1 MKMFEGALSE
11 RQPMHPRTTITR
23 ACNLLVALAACCLL
37 PALAGAQNWRIAQP
51 DYAWSF
57 PRDHWARSNYKTEW
71 WYFTGHLDAADGR
84 RFGYQFT
91 FFRVGLSP
99 EKPDLDSA
107 WATSELI
114 MGHAAISDLAQKQ
127 HYFAEVLYR
136 TTPLLGGFATYPDTL
151 IAWSR
156 GPAGTPEHWTLSWNG
171 SGFDFAM
178 ADQGQGIA
186 FALHTVPQK
195 PLIFQ
200 GPNGYSRKGA
210 GASAASHYYSF
221 TRLRTTG
228 VLKVGGKTAAVSGDS
243 WMDKEFGT
251 NQLGEHQVG
260 WDWFSLQL
268 ADGREIMLYILRD
281 TAGKVDYGRATLV
294 AADGTTRFLKRESL
308 ALRTTKKWTSPQT
321 KATYPAGWEL
331 NVDGETFL
339 LTAEMADQENR
350 SALGRPLFYWEG
362 AVRVSDGKG
371 RQLGKGYVE
380 LTGYGTGN
388 RPGI

>member
-1 MKMFEGALSE
+1 
-11 RQPMHPRTTITR
+11 MHTRATLTR
-23 ACNLLVALAACCLL
+23 ACNLLLALAACGLL
-37 PALAGAQNWRIAQP
+37 PAPAGAQNWRIAQP

-71 WYFTGHLDAADGR
+71 WYFTGHLNAADGR

-91 FFRVGLSP
+91 FFRVGLLS
-99 EKPDLDSA
+99 EKPALDSA

-114 MGHAAISDLAQKQ
+114 MGHAAISALEQNE

-136 TTPLLGGFATYPDTL
+136 TTPLLGGFGTYPDTL

-156 GPAGTPEHWTLSWNG
+156 GPAGTPEDWTLSWNG

-178 ADQGQGIA
+178 ADQRQGIA
-186 FALHTVPQK
+186 FALYTAPQK

-200 GPNGYSRKGA
+200 GPNGYSRKGV

-228 VLKVGGKTAAVSGDS
+228 VLKVDGETSRVSGDS

-294 AADGTTRFLKRESL
+294 AADGTTRFLKRESF
-308 ALRTTKKWTSPQT
+308 ALRATKKWTSPQT

-331 NVDGETFL
+331 HLDGETFL

-350 SALGRPLFYWEG
+350 GALARALFYWEG
-362 AVRVSDGKG
+362 AVRVTDDKG